1 MRGTPSTRISFS
13 LSCVKD
19 ACCHCI
25 CDFKFQSRW
34 SIAFCRHGSFL
45 TSTILRRSGPAT
57 TRSEIAK
64 IVEKIPAKDLAIQWD
79 CSTEVQDAYGG
90 VPGYPLEGAIG
101 RNLEQVRS
109 LSPHIPSD
117 VALGYHFCF
126 GTLGGWPRF
135 QPNDLGQLVNL
146 ANAFITASGR
156 RVDWIHIPILD
167 RTDESFF
174 APLKNLKPQGARVYL
189 GAIHNMERF
198 QARIAVARKY
208 LPEFGLGAYCG
219 FGRLPASQL
228 RKILADHLT

>member
-1 MRGTPSTRISFS
+1 MRGTPSIRISFS

-19 ACCHCI
+19 ACCHRI

-57 TRSEIAK
+57 RRQHAPKSPKSSRKFRQKTLPFSGTARPKCRMLMA
-64 IVEKIPAKDLAIQWD
+64 AFR
-79 CSTEVQDAYGG
+79 
-90 VPGYPLEGAIG
+90 GYPLEGAID
-101 RNLEQVRS
+101 RNLEQVRN

-135 QPNDLGQLVNL
+135 QPDDLGQLVNL

-174 APLKNLKPQGARVYL
+174 APLENL
-189 GAIHNMERF
+189 
-198 QARIAVARKY
+198 
-208 LPEFGLGAYCG
+208 
-219 FGRLPASQL
+219 
-228 RKILADHLT
+228 